1 MANKEYIYGSEPDAE
16 VYVPGRKTYK
26 RPQGMLWADN
36 PGDLVDGFYVP
47 DGVEVGANSVDLP
60 SFIIL
65 SDDNRGDIQF
75 SPQRIEQRKRMING
89 RMRSYHVADKLQIST
104 SWQMLPS
111 RSSNKRPDFDTTTGL
126 PASLTEMYTTDGG
139 AGGNE
144 LLEWYENHKGPFW
157 VYLAYDKYKA
167 FGDDDAAYLHMGQ
180 YNQVIEMYI
189 SNFSYTVKKR
199 GSTNLDMWDI
209 NVTLEEA

>member
-1 MANKEYIYGSEPDAE
+1 MATKDYIYS
-16 VYVPGRKTYK
+16 GRKQYA

-36 PGDLVDGFYVP
+36 PGTIVDGFYVP
-47 DGVEVGANSVDLP
+47 EGVEYGADSVDAP
-60 SFIIL
+60 EFIIL

-75 SPQRIEQRKRMING
+75 TPQRIEQRKRMVNG
-89 RMRSYHVADKLQIST
+89 RMRSYHVADKLTITT

-111 RSSNKRPDFDTTTGL
+111 RSSDIRPDFNTTTGAPSEL
-126 PASLTEMYTTDGG
+126 AYMYTSDGG

-144 LLEWYENHKGPFW
+144 LLDWYENHKGSFW

-167 FGDDDAAYLHMGQ
+167 FGNDDAAYLHIGQ
-180 YNQVIEMYI
+180 YNQVVEMYI

-199 GSTNLDMWDI
+199 GSTNLDMWDVS
-209 NVTLEEA
+209 VTLEEA

>member
-1 MANKEYIYGSEPDAE
+1 MASKDY
-16 VYVPGRKTYK
+16 VYSGRKQYS

-36 PGDLVDGFYVP
+36 PGDIVDGFYVP
-47 DGVEVGANSVDLP
+47 DGVEVDANSVDSP

-111 RSSNKRPDFDTTTGL
+111 RSSNMRPDFDTTTGL
-126 PASLTEMYTTDGG
+126 PTNLAEMYTTDGG

-209 NVTLEEA
+209 NVALEEA

>member
-1 MANKEYIYGSEPDAE
+1 MASKDY
-16 VYVPGRKTYK
+16 VYSGRKQYS

-36 PGDLVDGFYVP
+36 PGDIVDGFYVP

-111 RSSNKRPDFDTTTGL
+111 RSSNMRPDFDTTTGL
-126 PASLTEMYTTDGG
+126 PASLAEMYTTDGG

-180 YNQVIEMYI
+180 YNQVLEMYI

>member
-1 MANKEYIYGSEPDAE
+1 MASKDY
-16 VYVPGRKTYK
+16 VYSGRKQYS

-36 PGDLVDGFYVP
+36 PGDIVDGFYVP

-111 RSSNKRPDFDTTTGL
+111 RSSNMRPDFDTTTGL
-126 PASLTEMYTTDGG
+126 PTNLAEMYTTDGG